1 MINIDFLM
9 VFVDDDY
16 FFESIYKVIE
26 RMYLELELECLESNK
41 FISSEDDVEDNERD
55 NFIFNIM

>member
-1 MINIDFLM
+1 M